1 VPVKFSLRGNKGL
14 DVFATGYPKTQQLAC
29 DSSAPVD
36 GIEQT
41 ASAGASTLSYDAA
54 SDTYT
59 YVWKTDKT
67 WARTCRQLV
76 VKTKDGGSHKAN
88 FILR

>member
-1 VPVKFSLRGNKGL
+1 MPVKFSLRGNKGL

-59 YVWKTDKT
+59 
-67 WARTCRQLV
+67 R
-76 VKTKDGGSHKAN
+76 KA
-88 FILR
+88 